1 MLYRLTFDFTIDGH
15 LRVTGVA
22 EGRSVV
28 SAIHLNDKAF
38 GAAVKAA
45 EIAPFQ
51 TLRLLEAAREARNQP
66 GTEICCE
73 AVELNQKQLDLISA
87 SVSRNS

>member
-15 LRVTGVA
+15 LRVTGIA
-22 EGRSVV
+22 EGRAVV

-38 GAAVKAA
+38 AAAVKTADM
-45 EIAPFQ
+45 APFQ

-73 AVELNQKQLDLISA
+73 AVELNQKQLDLIAANA
-87 SVSRNS
+87 SRTS